1 MTNASKREN
10 VHWKDVVKEIDSNL
24 DRVWLEEPKEL
35 RKVFGGVIGSGAGS
49 GKQVFSVIVHL
60 EAYLMIVS
68 QDILFRFMKSS
79 THENVGVEQLKGIT
93 REFLF
98 GTFHIFEF
106 LEDLGLDGMHAL
118 GNKYDAALDTV
129 TTKDWLLLHLIDI
142 SAGDYWRAIA
152 GMNGRLVTV
161 SASGAIG
168 APLTPDQGRRLV
180 EATLRALLRA
190 NPAKTT

>member
-1 MTNASKREN
+1 MTNLTKNEN
-10 VHWKDVVKEIDSNL
+10 VHWKDVVKELNSNI

-35 RKVFGGVIGSGAGS
+35 RNVFNGVIGSGAGS

-79 THENVGVEQLKGIT
+79 THENVGVDQLKSIT

-118 GNKYDAALDTV
+118 GSKYDAALDTV
-129 TTKDWLLLHLIDI
+129 TTKEEYRDL
-142 SAGDYWRAIA
+142 
-152 GMNGRLVTV
+152 T
-161 SASGAIG
+161 
-168 APLTPDQGRRLV
+168 APLHAYV
-180 EATLRALLRA
+180 
-190 NPAKTT
+190 AKMHQWTHLMFPWKLGVAFPHRSVAEVKSLAEIV

>member
-1 MTNASKREN
+1 MANAPKLKN
-10 VHWKDVVKEIDSNL
+10 VHWKDVVEEINGHL

-35 RKVFGGVIGSGAGS
+35 RKVFNGVIGSGAGS

-79 THENVGVEQLKGIT
+79 THENLGVDQLVGIT

-118 GNKYDAALDTV
+118 GSRYDAALDTV
-129 TTKDWLLLHLIDI
+129 TTKEEYRDL
-142 SAGDYWRAIA
+142 
-152 GMNGRLVTV
+152 T
-161 SASGAIG
+161 
-168 APLTPDQGRRLV
+168 APLHAYV
-180 EATLRALLRA
+180 
-190 NPAKTT
+190 AKLHQWTHLMFPWKLGVAFPHRSVAEVKSLAEIV

>member
-1 MTNASKREN
+1 MTLRIVLMAALMLAACDPVPTGPTQVAVLNGAVHVAAPPGYCIDTDATRVAANAA
-10 VHWKDVVKEIDSNL
+10 VVL
-24 DRVWLEEPKEL
+24 
-35 RKVFGGVIGSGAGS
+35 IGRCTASG
-49 GKQVFSVIVHL
+49 
-60 EAYLMIVS
+60 IVS
-68 QDILFRFMKSS
+68 
-79 THENVGVEQLKGIT
+79 
-93 REFLF
+93 
-98 GTFHIFEF
+98 
-106 LEDLGLDGMHAL
+106 
-118 GNKYDAALDTV
+118 AALVSVTIGRPASAGVMLAAPQVLASYFASAAGRKALARDGVAGHVLLQDTV